1 MKKVIINIALVL
13 IIILIYFLQ
22 LNFFNWFT
30 IAGVKPNLYIILVLF
45 IGLFTS
51 KNVGAIYGISIG
63 LAVDLLTS
71 QTIGI
76 TAVVLGMVGLL
87 AGIFDKNFSKDNR
100 LTIMF
105 IVAATTIGTEII
117 IYVLNY
123 LFLNTNV
130 DILAFVKILSIET
143 IYNIIISII
152 LYPAIQTFGYY
163 MENEYKG
170 NKILT
175 RYF

>member
-1 MKKVIINIALVL
+1 MKKIIINIMLVL
-13 IIILIYFLQ
+13 LIFIVYFLQ
-22 LNFFNWFT
+22 VNFFDWFT
-30 IAGVKPNLYIILVLF
+30 IAGIMPNLFIILVLF

-51 KNVGAIYGISIG
+51 KNLGAIYGISIG
-63 LAVDLLTS
+63 IIIDLLSS

-76 TAVVLGMVGLL
+76 YAVILGIIGLL

-105 IVAATTIGTEII
+105 IVAATTIIAEIAIYITNYI
-117 IYVLNY
+117 IQN
-123 LFLNTNV
+123 FNI
-130 DILAFVKILSIET
+130 DILAFIKVLTIET
-143 IYNIIISII
+143 IYNILLAVI
-152 LYPAIQTFGYY
+152 LYPFIQRFGYY
-163 MENEYKG
+163 IENEYKG

>member
-163 MENEYKG
+163 IENEYKG

>member
-105 IVAATTIGTEII
+105 IVAATTIVAEII

-163 MENEYKG
+163 IENEYKG